1 MTTGINRLGLQKTIT
16 GLQTVRDDELQE
28 RVKKPV
34 GTKEWRKSGV
44 QNGDPRHETP
54 LGPTSFKSAF
64 YHDSMQQDFLK
75 AEDLQ
80 FSKEFYQVKLNSI
93 LALHLSWS
101 WRP

>member
-44 QNGDPRHETP
+44 QNGDGRHENP
-54 LGPTSFKSAF
+54 LGPTNLNAIS
-64 YHDSMQQDFLK
+64 YRNSMQQDCLK
-75 AEDLQ
+75 TERLA
-80 FSKEFYQVKLNSI
+80 I
-93 LALHLSWS
+93 LGAVVA
-101 WRP
+101 RFK